1 LGFNFSFFHL
11 LQLKIKKENSLN
23 LWLFFVGIMLFVKRR
38 VNKLLIENRDNAST
52 IGKISS
58 FEYIERRLN
67 SNEMIEKSD
76 VFVYRWRSKAVNQT
90 KDTSSAG
97 FR

>member
-1 LGFNFSFFHL
+1 VV
-11 LQLKIKKENSLN
+11 
-23 LWLFFVGIMLFVKRR
+23 FFVGDNALVKRT
-38 VNKLLIENRDNAST
+38 VNQLLIIECAST

-76 VFVYRWRSKAVNQT
+76 VFVYRWRSKKQW
-90 KDTSSAG
+90 
-97 FR
+97 